1 MPSQAASIHI
11 GQPIISPP
19 RPGRGVRKLP
29 SYVDDLQRS
38 SRGDRKVRRVR
49 RNGEMKTEGER
60 EKERKKEKSET
71 KCFFRAKNKLLKKQ

>member
-1 MPSQAASIHI
+1 M
-11 GQPIISPP
+11 
-19 RPGRGVRKLP
+19 
-29 SYVDDLQRS
+29 
-38 SRGDRKVRRVR
+38 RRVR